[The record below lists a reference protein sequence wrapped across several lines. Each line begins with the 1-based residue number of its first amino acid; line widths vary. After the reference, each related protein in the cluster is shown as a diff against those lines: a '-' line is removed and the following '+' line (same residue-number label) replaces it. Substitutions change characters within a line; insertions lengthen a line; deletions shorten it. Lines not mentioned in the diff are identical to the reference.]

1 MGHQP
6 SLLKAVLPCW
16 GAGED
21 TWSGAAGSGG
31 SVWFFGQP
39 SLGLPYLKSLAER
52 LFFLSFQVGRARCF
66 AKILKVVPS
75 Y

>member
-39 SLGLPYLKSLAER
+39 SLGLPLFEKSCRAS
-52 LFFLSFQVGRARCF
+52 FLLVF
-66 AKILKVVPS
+66 PS
-75 Y
+75 GQGSVLC